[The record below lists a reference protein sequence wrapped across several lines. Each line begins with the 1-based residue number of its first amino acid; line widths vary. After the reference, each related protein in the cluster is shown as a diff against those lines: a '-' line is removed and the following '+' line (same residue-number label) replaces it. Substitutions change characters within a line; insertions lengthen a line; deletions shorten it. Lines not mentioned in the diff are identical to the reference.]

1 MINLIFSTCLVA
13 LPAPLPSVAEQ
24 EPSQDEV
31 QVEMDAHERAFEKL
45 LSGAVLE
52 GLFTDDAAS
61 SEPPQADR
69 YTLGRVQKVG
79 GSAWRF
85 EAQIEY
91 GGRSFTVPLVLDV
104 LWAGD
109 TPVITLT
116 DKKIPLLGAFSARV
130 LFHGD
135 RYVGTWQGASHGGEM
150 WGVVKR
156 PAVDVAASEQNWPSF
171 RGTAARGSLPGFE
184 TAVKWDADAGE
195 GIRWKTPIPGLAHSS
210 PVIWGERL
218 FVTSAVRE
226 GEESELKVGLYG
238 DIAPV
243 EGEGAHAMK
252 VICLNKGT
260 GSILWERTAWTGE
273 PEIMRHP
280 KGSHAAS
287 SPTTD
292 GQYVVALF
300 ASEGLYCYDLQGTLL
315 WSKDLGTLDSGYYM
329 VKTAQWGFASSPIIH
344 DGKVIVQCDLQGDSF
359 LTALDVESG
368 EELWRTA
375 RDEVPTWGTPTVD
388 VREGRSQIICNGYKH
403 TGSYDLESGEPLW
416 WIQGG
421 GDIPVPTPVVAH
433 DLIYITSAHGRLA
446 PIYAVDAMARGELD
460 LTHEH
465 VAWSDTRRGNY
476 MQTPIVVG
484 NLLFLC
490 NDAGILT
497 CRDAHTGEVHYREC
511 LGGGGTAGFT
521 ASAVAADGKLYVTAE
536 EGEVYVVAASSE
548 FKLLEMNGMGE
559 TCMATP
565 AISEGV
571 IYWRT
576 RGHVI
581 AVER

>member
-1 MINLIFSTCLVA
+1 MISIIFCVWLSTPGA
-13 LPAPLPSVAEQ
+13 SLPGVVR
-24 EPSQDEV
+24 QDPPQADV
-31 QVEMDAHERAFEKL
+31 PVEMNAHERAFERL

-52 GLFTDDAAS
+52 GRFTDDAAS
-61 SEPPQADR
+61 GVAPQPDR

-85 EAQIEY
+85 ETRIEY

-116 DKKIPLLGAFSARV
+116 DKKIPLLGTFSARV

-135 RYVGTWQGASHGGEM
+135 RYVGTWRGAAHGGEM

-156 PAVDVAASEQNWPSF
+156 PEAEVAVSDQNWPSF
-171 RGTAARGSLPGFE
+171 RGSGARGSLPGFE
-184 TAVKWDADAGE
+184 TAEEWDVDSGE
-195 GIRWKTPIPGLAHSS
+195 GIRWTTPIPGLAHSS
-210 PVIWGERL
+210 PVIWADRL
-218 FVTSAVRE
+218 FVTSAVRK
-226 GEESELKVGLYG
+226 GHESELRVGLYG

-243 EGEGAHAMK
+243 EGEGVHAMQLL
-252 VICLNKGT
+252 CLNKRT
-260 GSILWERTAWTGE
+260 GEVLWERTAWTGE
-273 PEIMRHP
+273 PKIMRHP

-287 SPTTD
+287 TPATD
-292 GQYVVALF
+292 GQKVVALF
-300 ASEGLYCYDLQGTLL
+300 ASEGLYCYDMQGALL
-315 WSKDLGTLDSGYYM
+315 WSRDLGILDSGYY
-329 VKTAQWGFASSPIIH
+329 VVPTAQWGFASSPVIH
-344 DGKVIVQCDLQGDSF
+344 DGKVIVQCDVQGESF
-359 LTALDVESG
+359 LTALDIENG
-368 EELWRTA
+368 AELWRTA

-388 VREGRSQIICNGYKH
+388 VRDGRSQIICNGYKH
-403 TGSYDLESGEPLW
+403 TGSYDLESGAPLW

-446 PIYAVDAMARGELD
+446 PIYAVDAMAEGEID
-460 LTHEH
+460 LTSEH

-490 NDAGILT
+490 HDAGILT
-497 CRDAHTGEVHYREC
+497 CRDARTGEVHYRER
-511 LGGGGTAGFT
+511 LGDGVGFT
-521 ASAVAADGKLYVTAE
+521 ASAVAADGKLYITSE
-536 EGEVYVVAASSE
+536 EGDVYVVAASME
-548 FKLLEMNGMGE
+548 FELLATNHMGE

-565 AISEGV
+565 AMSEGL

-581 AVER
+581 AVGK